1 LIEPVAEAT
10 DPPQCLG
17 RTDCSTTRSR
27 TLQFVFDYA
36 AAGAPLVQRDASVVY
51 SALCLRLAE
60 AEQSRFEVH
69 AQCRM
74 PSCRIEGE
82 QVLQI

>member
-1 LIEPVAEAT
+1 MRPVT
-10 DPPQCLG
+10 DWP
-17 RTDCSTTRSR
+17 
-27 TLQFVFDYA
+27 
-36 AAGAPLVQRDASVVY
+36 
-51 SALCLRLAE
+51 ALYLRLAD

-74 PSCRIEGE
+74 PSCRIEVE